1 MKTLGKK
8 VIFETPQEI
17 VNPEHT
23 ALVIWDSQEEL
34 ISRIFNR
41 DEYLANLKILL
52 SAAHFHQVP
61 VIYAKINPEPLAYQS
76 GWSIYKNMKRFKVD
90 DPSKIPVMKPGSPQS
105 EIHPAIAPIAGDQ
118 VINRPVTGIFF
129 GTDFQQWMRNRGVQT
144 IIVAGISTEQGVEN
158 TSRDAGRCGFY
169 PVIISDCVSS
179 MDQTA
184 HEMALKIMSRLFI
197 VMSSKDIMKIWEN
210 KL

>member
-41 DEYLANLKILL
+41 DEYLANIRKLL
-52 SAAHFHQVP
+52 DAAHLHQVP
-61 VIYAKINPEPLAYQS
+61 VIYAKINHEPLDYQS

-90 DPSKIPVMKPGSPQS
+90 DPTKIPVMKPGSPQS
-105 EIHPAIAPIAGDQ
+105 EIHPAIAPVVGDQ

-129 GTDFQQWMRNRGVQT
+129 GTDFPQWMRNRGVQT
-144 IIVAGISTEQGVEN
+144 ILVAGISTEQGVEN

-197 VMSSKDIMKIWEN
+197 VMSLEDIMKVWAE
-210 KL
+210 